1 MELLI
6 IYKFLAKK
14 APAKPVESIKPRL
27 RKEFEEFQKL
37 LTDMI
42 LEQKANPSYATFIDQ
57 LAKDVAAPMK
67 DMDVRKAASSLTALA
82 NDKARQQKEAL
93 KNSKKTKGKVQ
104 PAAAKAPVQTREYS
118 TTYDDFDD
126 FM

>member
-1 MELLI
+1 
-6 IYKFLAKK
+6 
-14 APAKPVESIKPRL
+14 
-27 RKEFEEFQKL
+27 
-37 LTDMI
+37 
-42 LEQKANPSYATFIDQ
+42 
-57 LAKDVAAPMK
+57 MK

-93 KNSKKTKGKVQ
+93 KNSKKAKGKAQ
-104 PAAAKAPVQTREYS
+104 PAKAAAAAPVQTREYS